1 MKSKITIIIFFFL
14 VFINFSHS
22 ENLYLLN
29 NTQTNL
35 LKNICGD
42 KKLWGLAKFYNG
54 NYDQLNNLDFT
65 ENLSF
70 NINCRYYIKTLEKKK
85 QSYLVT
91 NKKLHL
97 NNGNKLEKL
106 FYITIL
112 KLKVFADS
120 WVLSI
125 ILFSLLIKIFFSP
138 LSFFQVKSMEN
149 ISKINAKI
157 KPAIDDIKK
166 KYKGEKA
173 HEKILKLFS
182 ENKISQFYEIKPML
196 YLLLQI
202 PILIIIFK
210 MIPLMIEY
218 KGVSFFWIKDL
229 SLPDN
234 IVSFSISFPFFG
246 DGLNLL
252 PIILLLIISISPSMK
267 KKNYYLNI
275 VIFLA
280 LYPFPAVILF
290 YLIASLIFKE
300 IEFFIYKKI
309 LDLY

>member
-267 KKNYYLNI
+267 KKI
-275 VIFLA
+275 I
-280 LYPFPAVILF
+280 IL
-290 YLIASLIFKE
+290 
-300 IEFFIYKKI
+300 I
-309 LDLY
+309 L